1 MEPITYR
8 HPYCIRRYDIYHLEG
23 QDEGAFHDEVDA
35 RMYLAALRQRA
46 KEPDSFFRA
55 VKANFVL
62 YREVI
67 DHAENC
73 GPRESKSSD

>member
-46 KEPDSFFRA
+46 QSPDSFFCA
-55 VKANFVL
+55 VSLFTM
-62 YREVI
+62 
-67 DHAENC
+67 
-73 GPRESKSSD
+73 ESSTPAVTPK

>member
-46 KEPDSFFRA
+46 QSPDSFFCAVRA
-55 VKANFVL
+55 KFVL
-62 YREVI
+62 YREVP
-67 DHAENC
+67 D
-73 GPRESKSSD
+73 ESNN